1 MRRTTYLLAA
11 LTLLA
16 ACGKKKEA
24 PKVEPPV
31 AVTPAPAPVPEPSA
45 IIELGRAIGTDN
57 RVLAALDSFGL
68 RDTIYAAVTP
78 ANVPSGQSLVAT
90 WTHESGATVKVDTA
104 AAAGQV
110 AFHISKKTAWPTG
123 AYKVAVA
130 TTGGKSLGDKSFSV
144 AKK

>member
-1 MRRTTYLLAA
+1 MTRTTYLLAA

-31 AVTPAPAPVPEPSA
+31 AVMPAPVPEPSA
-45 IIELGRAIGTDN
+45 TIDLGRAIGADS
-57 RVLAALDSFGL
+57 RVLAALDAFGT
-68 RDTIYAAVTP
+68 RDTIYATVAAT
-78 ANVPSGQSLVAT
+78 NVPSGQSLVAT

-104 AAAGQV
+104 ATAGQV
-110 AFHISKKTAWPTG
+110 AFRITKPTAWPTG

-130 TTGGKSLGDKSFSV
+130 TTGGKPLGDKSFSV

>member
-1 MRRTTYLLAA
+1 MTRTTYLLAA

-31 AVTPAPAPVPEPSA
+31 AVMPAPAPVPEPSA
-45 IIELGRAIGTDN
+45 TIELGRAIGADN
-57 RVLAALDSFGL
+57 RVMAALDAFGT
-68 RDTIYAAVTP
+68 RDTIYAAVAAT
-78 ANVPSGQSLVAT
+78 NVPSGESLVAT

-104 AAAGQV
+104 ATAGQV

-123 AYKVAVA
+123 AYKVVVA
-130 TTGGKSLGDKSFSV
+130 TSGGKSLGERSFSV

>member
-1 MRRTTYLLAA
+1 MPRTTYLFAA

-16 ACGKKKEA
+16 ACGKKQEA
-24 PKVEPPV
+24 PKVEAPV
-31 AVTPAPAPVPEPSA
+31 AVMPAPVPEPSA
-45 IIELGRAIGTDN
+45 TIELGRAIGADN
-57 RVLAALDSFGL
+57 RVLAVLDAFGL

-78 ANVPSGQSLVAT
+78 ANVPQADKLVAT
-90 WTHESGATVKVDTA
+90 WTHESGVTVKVDTA
-104 AAAGQV
+104 ATAGQV
-110 AFHISKKTAWPTG
+110 AFRITKPTAWPTG

>member
-1 MRRTTYLLAA
+1 MTRTNYLLAA

-31 AVTPAPAPVPEPSA
+31 AVMPAPVPEPSA
-45 IIELGRAIGTDN
+45 TIELGRAIGADS
-57 RVLAALDSFGL
+57 RVLAALDAFGT
-68 RDTIYAAVTP
+68 RDTIYATVAAT
-78 ANVPSGQSLVAT
+78 NVPSGDKLVAT

-104 AAAGQV
+104 ATAGQV
-110 AFHISKKTAWPTG
+110 AFRITKPTAWPTG

-130 TTGGKSLGDKSFSV
+130 TTGGKPLGDKSFSV